1 LTGPDPAPYPRA
13 VRWVMALAVGWVVL
27 GQRDAD
33 AGGRRFAWL
42 WDTDT
47 LPERTVDLEWWA
59 SEETDS
65 NAILTIA
72 TVVGITDTLELA
84 VPLEITWRA
93 RSDATDF
100 SSYGLELRWRL
111 ASADAAKAGPFVP
124 FVRFA
129 VRREI
134 QLDAASLEGEI
145 AATYD
150 LTPDLRGVVDVG
162 ITGLTRI
169 DEVYATGGLGLSYAL
184 TQELKVGFELYAW
197 QTVASNGPGETW
209 VSLGPNLSFSHGR
222 FWITAALPIGLNSS
236 APDFLPRVIWGTA
249 L

>member
-1 LTGPDPAPYPRA
+1 
-13 VRWVMALAVGWVVL
+13 VRWVLVLAVGLVVL
-27 GQRDAD
+27 GQRDAA
-33 AGGRRFAWL
+33 AGSRRFAWL

-59 SEETDS
+59 SEETDIY
-65 NAILTIA
+65 AMLTVA
-72 TVVGITDTLELA
+72 TVVGLTDTLELA

-93 RSDATDF
+93 RSDSTDF

-111 ASADAAKAGPFVP
+111 ASADPAKAGPIVP
-124 FVRFA
+124 FVRVA

-134 QLDAASLEGEI
+134 QLDAASLEGE
-145 AATYD
+145 AAVTVD
-150 LTPDLRGVVDVG
+150 LTPDLRVVADAG

-169 DEVYATGGLGLSYAL
+169 DEVYSTGGVGLSYAL
-184 TQELKVGFELYAW
+184 TQELHLGVELYAW
-197 QTVASNGPGETW
+197 TTVSSNGPSETW